1 MSAVVLASVFVLT
14 FAVSFGVMRF
24 AKHRFVP
31 IVVFVAVLWVMYGPW
46 HVARLL

>member
-1 MSAVVLASVFVLT
+1 MIVLVFVLT

-46 HVARLL
+46 HVAHLL